1 MIVYMYVHLF
11 IGMRKYYNMMSLYI
25 SIQLEYSNERYQ
37 LLESHNNGQKREV
50 DALREKTQQLSNAL
64 TKHQLSLNSVTQ
76 DLLATREKLTKAE
89 ISCQTLTSEKRM
101 LMESEKRVQAQYENL
116 LREQKGQNVLL
127 INLQSIQNSMEKNE
141 FEMKTRLG
149 AQIQSL
155 EREVTLLKQKLH
167 SEEDRR
173 TKMSDAYTTQVKD
186 LEGKLERV
194 RTEQATTR
202 ETLRGS
208 EQSVSTLSAELSDA
222 KKELQA
228 TRTSLQEAKDRLIR
242 LEQDPG
248 NEFRQKIRLL
258 ERNFA
263 DSRDKNKSLET
274 QLDQA
279 KQHVEQY
286 KSMSLA
292 NEEALRDLNKTS
304 EEFRSVTAGE
314 GIKLSYV
321 AIPGRNQ
328 TLFRCVFQLHYCV

>member
-1 MIVYMYVHLF
+1 MIVYVYLF
-11 IGMRKYYNMMSLYI
+11 ISMRKYYSMMSMYI

-37 LLESHNNGQKREV
+37 LLESHSNGRKREV

-64 TKHQLSLNSVTQ
+64 TKHQLSLNTVTQ
-76 DLLATREKLTKAE
+76 DLLTTREKLTKAE

-101 LMESEKRVQAQYENL
+101 LMESEKRVQTQYEHI

-127 INLQSIQNSMEKNE
+127 MNLQSIQNSMEKNE
-141 FEMKTRLG
+141 FEVKTRLG

-155 EREVTLLKQKLH
+155 EREVTLLKQRLH

-173 TKMSDAYTTQVKD
+173 TKMSEAYETQVRD

-194 RTEQATTR
+194 RAEQAMTQ
-202 ETLRGS
+202 ENLRAS
-208 EQSVSTLSAELSDA
+208 EQSVNTLSAELGET

-228 TRTSLQEAKDRLIR
+228 THASLQEAKDRVIR

-258 ERNFA
+258 ERNLA

-304 EEFRSVTAGE
+304 EEFRSV
-314 GIKLSYV
+314 
-321 AIPGRNQ
+321 NQ
-328 TLFRCVFQLHYCV
+328 